1 MGTLNKIVSISILVL
16 AIVAAVFS
24 FMLFQKR
31 GVFVDG
37 WGKLTTSINDTA
49 KALDADSGTK
59 TATKLTVDNLDHRKY
74 ESLDQL
80 LPDLK
85 KQASTVNKQRNE
97 LADALTTTAATLE
110 IDGAPEAKDLKD
122 VNQYDAKKTELLG
135 LVDKVQEKDKD
146 IAKQLATTGSKL
158 GVQINEKAV
167 TKVAGY
173 KAEINKYTA
182 KVTSVKNRVDTYD
195 TYLKQI
201 ATTVETA
208 APPATEDY
216 PEAVKAI
223 SQKVGVMK
231 TDFVQAKKDRDMF
244 KTQVGELQTEV
255 AKRDQQIN
263 ESKNVIATKDKEI
276 SKFKKDLAKFT
287 GEGEGGEKKVL
298 ETGSPE
304 TLKLLKGKVVEV
316 SKKWDFVVLDIGSK
330 SKVEQKFNNKTIA
343 VDVIIPKNEEML
355 VARKMD
361 GDNSEYVGKIKIV
374 KIMDNSSIAN
384 IIPSPMLR
392 GKIHEGDIVFF
403 SEDTINKITEK
414 NKAKLPAESKEETK
428 EEAKEEAKAPAAK

>member
-16 AIVAAVFS
+16 AIAAAVFS
-24 FMLFQKR
+24 FLLFQKR
-31 GVFVDG
+31 GVLVDG
-37 WGKLTTSINDTA
+37 WSKLTTSINDTA
-49 KALDADSGTK
+49 KALDAESGTK
-59 TATKLTVDNLDHRKY
+59 TASKLTVDNLDHRKY

-97 LADALTTTAATLE
+97 LADALTTAATTLD

-122 VNQYDAKKTELLG
+122 VAQYDGKKTELLG
-135 LVDKVQEKDKD
+135 LVEKVQAKDQD
-146 IAKQLATTGSKL
+146 IAKQIAATGSKL

-167 TKVAGY
+167 TKVGGY
-173 KAEINKYTA
+173 KAEIDKYTA
-182 KVTSVKNRVDTYD
+182 KVSSVKTRVDTYD
-195 TYLKQI
+195 NYLKQI
-201 ATTVETA
+201 AAAVEAA

-216 PEAVKAI
+216 PEAVKTI
-223 SQKVGVMK
+223 STKVATMK

-255 AKRDQQIN
+255 AKKDQQIN
-263 ESKNVIATKDKEI
+263 EGKNTLANKE
-276 SKFKKDLAKFT
+276 KEVKKLKRDLAKFT
-287 GEGEGGEKKVL
+287 GEGEGGEKGKIVL

-330 SKVEQKFNNKTIA
+330 SKVEQAFGNKKIA

-355 VARKMD
+355 VARRID
-361 GDNSEYVGKIKIV
+361 GDNSEYVGKVKIV
-374 KIMDNSSIAN
+374 KVMENSSIAN
-384 IIPSPMLR
+384 IVPSPLMKD
-392 GKIHEGDIVFF
+392 KIHEGDVVFF

-414 NKAKLPAESKEETK
+414 NKAKLPAESKEDT
-428 EEAKEEAKAPAAK
+428 EASN